1 VTGREQRSEAV
12 PFVAREA
19 ELARVGEQPPS
30 LNPTPAQT
38 LCAAFQAT
46 AARVPNRVAL
56 RTPGDEASL
65 SWREYAAAVKRTAG
79 ALATLGVGRGD
90 RVAYLSRN
98 RPELAV
104 AEVAAL
110 HLGAA
115 GVVLYTASP
124 LVTMAQVLQDSEPRV
139 LIVEPSLLGRLS
151 DLEHDV
157 EHVLVLD
164 IDSERDLVDGVAALS
179 AVDPPS
185 GFDFDAAWR
194 AVSPDDLAAILYT
207 SGTTGT
213 AKGVECTHRMA
224 TSWVYSFDSVWPET
238 DGIHDISYGS
248 FANVGERGC
257 GHWRALLLGST
268 RTICLE
274 PKQLPG
280 ALLDARPTFLFGP
293 PQVWQALKRALEST
307 LNAAERAVLDASIQ
321 CTRALVQGQPAD
333 TLSTEQEEILAALRR
348 RLGLERVNKS
358 LCAAAPCPPALR
370 EHYHALGVPFAENF
384 AMTEIGSASTQRPG
398 LIDYGTLGAASPG
411 YQLRIAEDGELLVRG
426 PYTAM
431 KYRNRPQETAE
442 TFDADGWVHTGDLG
456 ELDSDGRLRLIG
468 RKKEMIVPEH
478 GHNVA
483 PAQLESAL
491 LDCCPLILN
500 ACVIGDGRPHLS
512 VLVAIDPAR
521 ERDDDTRSTVAA
533 AIARVN
539 AGLDARERIQAHAV
553 VVDPWLPGDV
563 LTETLKLRRPR
574 IAERYAAVIE
584 SIYASPT

>member
-1 VTGREQRSEAV
+1 MNEQSTTSGHGA
-12 PFVAREA
+12 
-19 ELARVGEQPPS
+19 S
-30 LNPTPAQT
+30 PAQT
-38 LCAAFQAT
+38 LCEAFQAT
-46 AARVPNRVAL
+46 AARVPDRVAL
-56 RTPGDEASL
+56 RTPGDQDGL
-65 SWREYAAAVKRTAG
+65 SWGEYATAVQRTAG
-79 ALATLGVGRGD
+79 ALAALGVGRGD

-98 RPELAV
+98 RPELAI
-104 AEVAAL
+104 AEVAGL

-124 LVTMAQVLQDSEPRV
+124 SATIAAVLSDSEPRV
-139 LIVEPSLLGRLS
+139 LIVESALLGRLS
-151 DLEHDV
+151 DLEHTV
-157 EHVLVLD
+157 KHVLVLD
-164 IDSERDLVDGVAALS
+164 SDGEREHVDGVAALPS
-179 AVDPPS
+179 VEPPS
-185 GFDFDAAWR
+185 EFDFNAAWQ

-213 AKGVECTHRMA
+213 AKGVECTHRTA
-224 TSWVYSFDSVWPET
+224 TAWIYSFDSVWPEA

-257 GHWRALLLGST
+257 GHWRALALGST

-274 PKQLPG
+274 PKQLPA

-293 PQVWQALKRALEST
+293 PQVWQALKRALESSLDT
-307 LNAAERAVLDASIQ
+307 DERAALDAGIQ
-321 CTRALVQGQPAD
+321 RTRTLVQGQPAD
-333 TLSTEQEEILAALRR
+333 ALSAEQEAILAALRR
-348 RLGLERVNKS
+348 RVGLERVNKS

-384 AMTEIGSASTQRPG
+384 AMTEIGSASMQRPG

-426 PYTAM
+426 PYTAV

-456 ELDSDGRLRLIG
+456 KLDAEGRLRLTG

-491 LDCCPLILN
+491 MDRYPLILN
-500 ACVIGDGRPHLS
+500 ACVIGNGRPHLS
-512 VLVAIDPAR
+512 VLVAVAPEREQDDEAR
-521 ERDDDTRSTVAA
+521 SAVSA
-533 AIARVN
+533 AITQVN
-539 AGLDARERIQAHAV
+539 TGLDPREQIQSHAIV
-553 VVDPWLPGDV
+553 AEPWLPGDL
-563 LTETLKLRRPR
+563 LTETLKLRRR
-574 IAERYAAVIE
+574 LIAERYADTIE
-584 SIYASPT
+584 QMYRVYEPTL